1 MRYLK
6 TENDYLQYLEEIDGK
21 IINSASFPFGSVY
34 FRVSNGTKLTFF
46 LGSSNEP
53 YKKEIFNLDFPIS
66 FNGEFYQNYADAEEV
81 LGELFGSPS
90 KELKDKVAEIEDNL
104 NTALTNLENNTEDI
118 EVLQDQMEQKADL
131 SEVYTQERVDLLLN
145 LKVDN
150 STLQNQ
156 YYDKNATDAKLALK
170 SDKADTYNKT
180 DVNNLL
186 VTKASKD
193 EVDLLKTEVDSIN
206 DDLLLKA
213 NKADVYEKTQ
223 TDNLLADKADIDSVY
238 NKSEVDIKL
247 DEKADREYTYSK
259 DEINGLLDEKA
270 NYETIQ
276 GIEGSINNIH
286 DTLSNHQSQLD
297 NKANADDV
305 YTKQET
311 NDLLNG
317 KANANNVYTKSEAEK
332 LLNQKADKSNTY
344 TRLETINLL
353 DGKANA
359 SDVYSKSETEELLNE
374 KANVED
380 LSLKAD
386 IDSVYGRE
394 YIDSHLNEKANA
406 YELDGKQD
414 TLVNQQNIKSVQ
426 NKDILGEGNIEL
438 FSMLNQDEYDSLEE
452 KDSNKLYL
460 ITDTHRVYYQD
471 NLIIDG
477 SATPTPEPTEETM
490 VTFYYI
496 DGTDGDYIEYTQLKG
511 VAPYTITRQAV
522 MDCLDEAIAKEGIA
536 RMVTKIELSDG
547 VHRIDNEAFS
557 GFTSLKEVQYGANLR
572 EMGSSAFTHC
582 TSLTNLVIPD
592 SVTGETDFTFT
603 ECSNATTCYVGT
615 GITTLGG
622 DTFCDCPKLTSCHI
636 PSNVTNLGGE
646 HGGVFA
652 RCYALT
658 SVTIDGQIDYIGQN
672 TFLDTNNLTE
682 LWLTGC
688 TNVPSAV
695 GNTFV
700 LENPSNVT
708 VHIPCNMTD
717 AYQMTDAW
725 SIFMDH
731 YVEEGDCD
739 EPTGTL
745 CMTLSSDGTDTNIYQ
760 NDGETIKQA
769 LDRYLGDTF
778 GYDDFDALHCNKF
791 KSSITHVAFSNNITQ
806 IESTNIGLFGY
817 GTDAGYGQY
826 DGGWNNIV
834 SVTLPTNLQTIG
846 NNVFQIMP
854 KVSQWNIPSTVTSIG
869 NAAFERRSQD
879 ANVNRVIRFNRI
891 QPPTLGNNV
900 FDIVDEEEMMV
911 SADTNQRIETPT
923 NCEDE
928 INEYHDYFLIEKGGT
943 YAEYLN
949 NGVFVAD
956 ECNEPEP
963 TEGKLVM
970 TLYKGAPDAEDSVAY
985 EVYQNDGETIKQ
997 AMARFLT
1004 DRFDDSTSM
1013 DNFKR
1018 SITNVVFDNSVT
1030 DISGVWLFGYGYGS
1044 ADDIYDSGWRNISS
1058 VTLPNNL
1065 TTIGHDAFA
1074 DMPKVERWDIPSTV
1088 TSIGYMAFQRDNKQQ
1103 NVYRTIRFNSVQPPT
1118 LGNNVFDITS
1128 DSTYGADANQ
1138 RIEAPIDC
1146 EVGEDVYS
1154 TYFTGLGKAYKT
1166 YVDLHILVVDECH

>member
-90 KELKDKVAEIEDNL
+90 KELKDKVEEIEDNL

-156 YYDKNATDAKLALK
+156 YYNKDTTDAKLALK

-180 DVNNLL
+180 DVDNLL
-186 VTKASKD
+186 NQKASKD
-193 EVDLLKTEVDSIN
+193 EVDLLETEVDSIN
-206 DDLLLKA
+206 DNLVLKA

-247 DEKADREYTYSK
+247 DEKADKEYTY
-259 DEINGLLDEKA
+259 
-270 NYETIQ
+270 
-276 GIEGSINNIH
+276 
-286 DTLSNHQSQLD
+286 
-297 NKANADDV
+297 
-305 YTKQET
+305 TKLET
-311 NDLLNG
+311 N
-317 KANANNVYTKSEAEK
+317 A
-332 LLNQKADKSNTY
+332 
-344 TRLETINLL
+344 
-353 DGKANA
+353 
-359 SDVYSKSETEELLNE
+359 LLNE

-386 IDSVYGRE
+386 KTQIEDLNNNISQVEQEVDTLIEDVTTKASKDDVYTKSQTDYLLG
-394 YIDSHLNEKANA
+394 N
-406 YELDGKQD
+406 KQD
-414 TLVNQQNIKSVQ
+414 TLVSQANIKSIQ
-426 NKDILGEGNIEL
+426 NQDILGSGNIEL
-438 FSMLNQDEYDSLEE
+438 FVMMSQDEYDSLEE

-460 ITDTHRVYYQD
+460 ITDTHRVYFQGT
-471 NLIIDG
+471 LIIDG
-477 SATPTPEPTEETM
+477 SATPTPTGETEVM
-490 VTFYYI
+490 VTFYV
-496 DGTDGDYIEYTQLKG
+496 DEAADMLSVAQLRGT
-511 VAPYTITRQAV
+511 APYTITRQNVLA
-522 MDCLDEAIAKEGIA
+522 CLDEGGFGIDSI
-536 RMVTKIELSDG
+536 VKIELSDG

-557 GFTSLKEVQYGANLR
+557 GFTSLREVQYGANLR

-603 ECSNATTCYVGT
+603 ECENATTCYVGT

-622 DTFCDCPKLTSCHI
+622 DTFCDCQNLTSCHI
-636 PSNVTNLGGE
+636 PSNVNNLGDE

-658 SVTIDGQIDYIGQN
+658 SVTIDGQIDHIGSN
-672 TFLDTNNLTE
+672 TFMYTNNLTE

-688 TNVPSAV
+688 TNVPFVESD
-695 GNTFV
+695 TFV
-700 LENPSNVT
+700 LDNPSNVT

-717 AYQMTDAW
+717 AYQMTDVW
-725 SIFMDH
+725 NIFTDH
-731 YVEEGDCD
+731 YVEEGCGD
-739 EPTGTL
+739 EPSGTL
-745 CMTLSSDGTDTNIYQ
+745 CMTLSSDVADTNIYQ
-760 NDGETIKQA
+760 NDGETIKEA

-778 GYDDFDALHCNKF
+778 GYGGDYDDQRCREF

-806 IESTNIGLFGY
+806 IESTNVGLFGY
-817 GTDAGYGQY
+817 GTDAGYGEY

-834 SVTLPTNLQTIG
+834 SVTLPSNLQTIG

-869 NAAFERRSQD
+869 EAAFERRSQD
-879 ANVNRVIRFNRI
+879 ANVNRVIRFNSNSC
-891 QPPTLGNNV
+891 PSLGNSS

-911 SADTNQRIETPT
+911 GADTNQTFKVNCGYLSDYSSTFANMGGSYETYSANELIT
-923 NCEDE
+923 EDC
-928 INEYHDYFLIEKGGT
+928 
-943 YAEYLN
+943 A
-949 NGVFVAD
+949 
-956 ECNEPEP
+956 EPEP
-963 TEGKLVM
+963 T
-970 TLYKGAPDAEDSVAY
+970 
-985 EVYQNDGETIKQ
+985 GETETHVIFYDENGDEI
-997 AMARFLT
+997 ASLEGL
-1004 DRFDDSTSM
+1004 SPY
-1013 DNFKR
+1013 N
-1018 SITNVVFDNSVT
+1018 ITQSAVEGLGESVKENCRK
-1030 DISGVWLFGYGYGS
+1030 VLFGYNVKSIGEKAFVGF
-1044 ADDIYDSGWRNISS
+1044 DKVNEWTIQNRD
-1058 VTLPNNL
+1058 
-1065 TTIGHDAFA
+1065 TTEIGNFAFA
-1074 DMPKVERWDIPSTV
+1074 RTDNSTV
-1088 TSIGYMAFQRDNKQQ
+1088 
-1103 NVYRTIRFNSVQPPT
+1103 RTFIFTNAVTPLNTET
-1118 LGNNVFDITS
+1118 LGNNVFDRRNEGLMS
-1128 DSTYGADANQ
+1128 LAADEN
-1138 RIEAPIDC
+1138 
-1146 EVGEDVYS
+1146 
-1154 TYFTGLGKAYKT
+1154 TYFKVNGCDALFNLIDTLQNKDGYYSQ
-1166 YVDLHILVVDECH
+1166 YVERVSNLIDEECH